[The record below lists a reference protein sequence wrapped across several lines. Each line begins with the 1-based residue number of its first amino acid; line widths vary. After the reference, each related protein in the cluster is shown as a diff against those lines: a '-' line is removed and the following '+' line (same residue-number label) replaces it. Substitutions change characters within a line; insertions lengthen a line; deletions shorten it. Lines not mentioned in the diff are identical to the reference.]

1 MADMSLADMNQ
12 AELLKDLPPAIFLMG
27 TTATG
32 KTDLAIELCQKLP
45 CDIISVDSVMVY
57 RGLDIGSAKPDAATL
72 ASAPHRLIDI
82 CDPAE
87 PFSAAQFRQRAIEE
101 INEILARGRIP
112 LLVGGTML
120 YFRALEQGLSALPSS
135 DPAVRMRL
143 EGELNEHGLA
153 ALHARLAEVDPDAA
167 ARIHAN
173 DPQRTL
179 RALEVFELSGESM
192 SSLLEKKI
200 DNDLPCRPVK
210 IVLTPTDRAVLHQR
224 IALRFHTMMEQGFV
238 AEVEALYRRDDL
250 HPDLPAIRAVGYRQV
265 WEHLDGQWDYD
276 TMLEKGIIATRQL
289 AKRQLTWLKHE
300 PEESTFMLSFEE
312 KPGQILTQVLKYL
325 AASAI

>member
-1 MADMSLADMNQ
+1 MPLTARST
-12 AELLKDLPPAIFLMG
+12 AIFLMG
-27 TTATG
+27 PTATG
-32 KTDLAIELCQKLP
+32 KTDLAIELCKELP
-45 CDIISVDSVMVY
+45 CDIVSVDSVMVY

-72 ASAPHRLIDI
+72 AQAPHRLIDI

-101 INEILARGRIP
+101 INAIIAHGRIP

-120 YFRALEQGLSALPSS
+120 YYRALEQGLSALPSS
-135 DPAVRMRL
+135 DPVVRALL
-143 EGELNEHGLA
+143 EVELEEHGLA
-153 ALHARLAEVDPDAA
+153 HLHKRLAEIDPEAA
-167 ARIHAN
+167 ARIHVN

-179 RALEVFELSGESM
+179 RALEVFELSGETM
-192 SSLLEKKI
+192 SSLLAQEI

-210 IVLTPTDRAVLHQR
+210 VVLTPATRALLHRRIEQR
-224 IALRFHTMMEQGFV
+224 FQIMLEQGFV
-238 AEVEALYRRDDL
+238 SEVEGFYQRGDL
-250 HPDLPAIRAVGYRQV
+250 HADLPSMRAVGYRQV

-276 TMLEKGIIATRQL
+276 TMIEKGIIATRQF

-300 PEESTFMLSFEE
+300 PEEAVFPLNFDE
-312 KPGQILTQVLKYL
+312 KPGQILAQVLKYL